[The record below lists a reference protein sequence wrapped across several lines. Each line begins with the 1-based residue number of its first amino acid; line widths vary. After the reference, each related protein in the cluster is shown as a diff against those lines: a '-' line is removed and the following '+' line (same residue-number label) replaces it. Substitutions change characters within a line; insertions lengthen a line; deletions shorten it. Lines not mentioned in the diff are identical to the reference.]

1 MYGALTEGEISKW
14 IIVHSGVF
22 SCPTR
27 HWTMESVV
35 TTGPWTG
42 MVTSGLSAA
51 GTTAC
56 SFSAILVTNRVFPIP
71 ARCEE
76 MTLTHDLHHIKVY
89 VVYTTIHSYIYPL
102 RSTTEAG
109 NEDLVIV

>member
-1 MYGALTEGEISKW
+1 MIQELYGHIEEQEYSYLTEGEMSKC
-14 IIVHSGVF
+14 IMVHSEVF

-42 MVTSGLSAA
+42 MVMSGLSAA
-51 GTTAC
+51 GITAC
-56 SFSAILVTNRVFPIP
+56 SFSAILVMNRVFPIP

-76 MTLTHDLHHIKVY
+76 ITLTHDLHQ
-89 VVYTTIHSYIYPL
+89 L
-102 RSTTEAG
+102 
-109 NEDLVIV
+109 